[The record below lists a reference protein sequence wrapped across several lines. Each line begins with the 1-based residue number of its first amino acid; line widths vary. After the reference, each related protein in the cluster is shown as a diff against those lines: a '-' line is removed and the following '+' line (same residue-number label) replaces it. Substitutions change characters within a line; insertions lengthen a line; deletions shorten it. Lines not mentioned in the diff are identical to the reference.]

1 MMRLLTIPVILAGLT
16 AGAVYWSNDAG
27 GGQRADFS
35 FINRGD
41 NKCLDPNGMSWMQDI
56 RIAYGLWEGLYTLDP
71 VTLKPV
77 LGTADWAKVDSTGK
91 VWTLHI
97 RPDARWSNGDPVTA
111 GDFIFLW
118 RRFLETPGEYT
129 YLHFYIRGA
138 KEYSSEFGEW
148 KTHGGAVGVRGG
160 GSGAPDFSLV
170 GERAADDRTVVVTL
184 SDPVPFFPALLAFPC
199 FFPMHEGSMR
209 PFLES
214 DGLHYNLD
222 FTRPPHLVTNGPYRL
237 AEWSFK
243 RRLRMVASDYYW
255 DRAHVRSRVV
265 DQIYA
270 EDGVAALRT
279 YERGDADWI
288 SDLDP
293 DLAAAMLAR
302 GGREDLHIFPAF
314 GTYFYSLNCLPTLPD
329 GTKNP
334 MTDVRVRQAL
344 AMSVDREPI
353 VKNVGRIG
361 QPASPTYI
369 PPHVFEG
376 YSSPAGLPY
385 DPKKARELLAEAGY
399 PDGRGFPHLTVLY
412 NSDLAYHADIAQ
424 MLRRQWLENLNIQMD
439 LEGVEIKV
447 FGAMLHSQQYDVA
460 RASWYGDYLDPTTF
474 TDKYKSDS
482 DDNDSKWSN
491 AEYDQ
496 LCALA
501 QRETDHAKRLALLSR
516 AENILLNEAPIIPLF
531 TYVNAYLVRPGV
543 TGLPLAANAM
553 LMFNSVKVER
563 LGR

>member
-1 MMRLLTIPVILAGLT
+1 
-16 AGAVYWSNDAG
+16 
-27 GGQRADFS
+27 
-35 FINRGD
+35 
-41 NKCLDPNGMSWMQDI
+41 
-56 RIAYGLWEGLYTLDP
+56 
-71 VTLKPV
+71 
-77 LGTADWAKVDSTGK
+77 
-91 VWTLHI
+91 
-97 RPDARWSNGDPVTA
+97 
-111 GDFIFLW
+111 
-118 RRFLETPGEYT
+118 
-129 YLHFYIRGA
+129 
-138 KEYSSEFGEW
+138 
-148 KTHGGAVGVRGG
+148 
-160 GSGAPDFSLV
+160 
-170 GERAADDRTVVVTL
+170 
-184 SDPVPFFPALLAFPC
+184 
-199 FFPMHEGSMR
+199 
-209 PFLES
+209 
-214 DGLHYNLD
+214 
-222 FTRPPHLVTNGPYRL
+222 
-237 AEWSFK
+237 
-243 RRLRMVASDYYW
+243 
-255 DRAHVRSRVV
+255 
-265 DQIYA
+265 
-270 EDGVAALRT
+270 
-279 YERGDADWI
+279 
-288 SDLDP
+288 
-293 DLAAAMLAR
+293 
-302 GGREDLHIFPAF
+302 
-314 GTYFYSLNCLPTLPD
+314 
-329 GTKNP
+329 
-334 MTDVRVRQAL
+334 
-344 AMSVDREPI
+344 
-353 VKNVGRIG
+353 
-361 QPASPTYI
+361 
-369 PPHVFEG
+369 VFEG